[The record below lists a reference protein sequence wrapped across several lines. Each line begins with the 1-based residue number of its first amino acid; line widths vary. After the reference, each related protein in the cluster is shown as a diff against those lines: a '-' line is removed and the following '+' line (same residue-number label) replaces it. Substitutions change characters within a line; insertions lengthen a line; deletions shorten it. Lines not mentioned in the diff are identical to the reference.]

1 MPASRDLKVTLIGED
16 NTGRAFK
23 SAESSASGF
32 GSKIKGIGGGL
43 ALAFGGG
50 AIAAV
55 AGVGAAMVGG
65 IRDAASYQQ
74 ITDQVGQTIKSTGG
88 AARVT
93 VDDLKAYAG
102 QLEAQSGVDEEL
114 ILNGQNVL
122 LTFTK
127 VRNEVGAGNDVFNQ
141 ASQAALDLSTTM
153 GGDLAGANVLV
164 GKALNDPVKGM
175 AALSKAGV
183 QLTAEQKEQV
193 KAMVASGDTMGAQ
206 KIILGE
212 LTTQFGGAAEA
223 AGKGLTGSLAR
234 AKDAFSDIMREVGER
249 VIPVLADVADWAA
262 VKLPPAFDAIKS
274 ALVPVVEFFKTTVV
288 PFFAQGMAAISAA
301 FGKGATDT
309 GGSMA
314 KVSET
319 IRKMV
324 EFARTTF
331 ESFKTIVTSV
341 VTIVMALWDAFGA
354 NMVRSLT
361 TSFNNIMTVLRG
373 ALKVIQGVLD
383 VFIGVFTGD
392 WKRAWDGIK
401 GIVTGV
407 LEIIKGLV
415 SQAFNIIR
423 TAGSTLF
430 TALGAVFTAGWN
442 AIKAGTAAALT
453 AIVSVVTG
461 LPGRARDALGALDNV
476 LSAVASAAW
485 GAFRSAMAQKISEAV
500 QLVQGVDD
508 RIRGALGNL
517 GGLLV
522 NAGRELMNGLARGI
536 DERIDAV
543 TSKVREAA
551 QRIKDLLPGSPVK
564 TGPLTSWNNGGAG
577 KRLVSMLADG
587 IEANSDL
594 PGKAMARAVD
604 FGDVAGMK
612 AGGAGFVNS
621 RLAATAGSAPVERS
635 VSYNVTINGT
645 LDPSLTPDS
654 IVDVL
659 RRMELLAPRG

>member
-16 NTGRAFK
+16 NTRRAFK
-23 SAESSASGF
+23 SAESNAAGF

-55 AGVGAAMVGG
+55 AGVGAALVAGV
-65 IRDAASYQQ
+65 RDAASYQQ

-93 VDDLKAYAG
+93 VEDLKAYAG
-102 QLEAQSGVDEEL
+102 QLEAQSGIDEEL

-127 VRNEVGAGNDVFNQ
+127 VRNEVGKGNDVFNQ

-164 GKALNDPVKGM
+164 GKALNDPIKGIT
-175 AALSKAGV
+175 ALTRAGV
-183 QLTAEQKEQV
+183 QLTAEQKAQI
-193 KAMVASGDTMGAQ
+193 KTMVASGDTMGAQ

-274 ALVPVVEFFKTTVV
+274 AIVPVVEFFKSTVV
-288 PFFAQGMAAISAA
+288 PFFEKGMAAVSEA

-309 GGSMA
+309 GGSMS

-331 ESFKTIVTSV
+331 ESFKQIVTSV
-341 VTIVMALWDAFGA
+341 VTIVRALWDAFGA

-361 TSFNNIMTVLRG
+361 TSLNNIMTILRG

-401 GIVTGV
+401 GIVSGV

-415 SQAFNIIR
+415 SQAFNVIR

-442 AIKAGTAAALT
+442 AIKAGTTAGLSALV
-453 AIVSVVTG
+453 AFMSG
-461 LPGRARDALGALDNV
+461 LPGRARDALGSLDNV

-500 QLVQGVDD
+500 QLAGSVDN

-517 GGLLV
+517 GGLLFS
-522 NAGRELMNGLARGI
+522 AGRDIISGLIGGI
-536 DERIDAV
+536 RSMIGEAAAAAANAAKAVANAAKNALGINSPSRVFEGIGKNVGEGMIVGMDGTRRAV
-543 TSKVREAA
+543 TAA
-551 QRIKDLLPGSPVK
+551 ASSLL
-564 TGPLTSWNNGGAG
+564 
-577 KRLVSMLADG
+577 D
-587 IEANSDL
+587 
-594 PGKAMARAVD
+594 RA
-604 FGDVAGMK
+604 DVAGMNV
-612 AGGAGFVNS
+612 GGAGYVNS
-621 RLAATAGSAPVERS
+621 RLAATSGAAPIEKA

-645 LDPSLTPDS
+645 LDPTLTPDS
-654 IVDVL
+654 IIDAL